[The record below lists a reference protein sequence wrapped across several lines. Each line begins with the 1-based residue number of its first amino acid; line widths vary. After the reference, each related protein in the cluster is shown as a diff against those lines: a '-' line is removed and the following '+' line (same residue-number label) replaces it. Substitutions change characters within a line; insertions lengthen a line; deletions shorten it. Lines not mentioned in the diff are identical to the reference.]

1 MANKLK
7 INDELSLLGK
17 LDGDFEK
24 VMPMK
29 SLYSIIYEKQI
40 YYISSLLCHITAR
53 KVKTQYNMYSLIPCN
68 VAGQS
73 IKTHTHTCMVCFH
86 KG

>member
-29 SLYSIIYEKQI
+29 SLYSIIQKAD
-40 YYISSLLCHITAR
+40 LLVPHTHITAR
-53 KVKTQYNMYSLIPCN
+53 KVEP
-68 VAGQS
+68 
-73 IKTHTHTCMVCFH
+73 
-86 KG
+86 